1 MNKKTKFTLLLLAI
15 IILTGAPTSFAIP
28 QYRVNLTEVYG
39 TGSCETCHNNGSADG
54 PRTSYGMLFENKSNH
69 AANASAA
76 LIAIGAPPK
85 SAITPTATTTASV
98 TTVVTEETPEET
110 VEEAPEETESQEE
123 KPVTTEAAKSS
134 GFGILASLVGL
145 FVLSILVKR
154 KN

>member
-1 MNKKTKFTLLLLAI
+1 MNKKIKYILLLLAI
-15 IILTGAPTSFAIP
+15 IIITGATTSFAIP
-28 QYRVNLTEVYG
+28 QYSINLTEVYG

-110 VEEAPEETESQEE
+110 VEATESQEE
-123 KPVTTEAAKSS
+123 TPETTEAAKSP

-145 FVLSILVKR
+145 FAWALLAKR
-154 KN
+154 NNK